1 MAESSDKPTIELMHQ
16 KLNAHFK
23 QLENKRGENA
33 VEEKALSVGLKEP
46 RRNVKQ
52 CKGTCKNCGKYDHK
66 AVNFPEKKSD
76 IKTKDASTM

>member
-23 QLENKRGENA
+23 QLENKREENA

-46 RRNVKQ
+46 RRKQ
-52 CKGTCKNCGKYDHK
+52 YQLG
-66 AVNFPEKKSD
+66 
-76 IKTKDASTM
+76 M